1 MEVYVSSQEES
12 RGIPNPI
19 EISTRKLL
27 VSVLVTVNS
36 IAERDFEL
44 LGRLIREKPNANMVT
59 CDVIIINKTNETL
72 ERRDQLSPE
81 ITVIIAK

>member
-1 MEVYVSSQEES
+1 M
-12 RGIPNPI
+12 
-19 EISTRKLL
+19 
-27 VSVLVTVNS
+27 SVLVTVNS

-44 LGRLIREKPNANMVT
+44 LGCLIREKPNANMVT

-81 ITVIIAK
+81 ITAIKAK